1 MVDMEL
7 TRIYELIVI
16 LYAVSVL
23 LYFIDFVQNNRK
35 ANSIAFWLLSIVW
48 VLQTAFLILRM
59 FETGKVS
66 YSYRF

>member
-48 VLQTAFLILRM
+48 VLQTAF
-59 FETGKVS
+59 
-66 YSYRF
+66 